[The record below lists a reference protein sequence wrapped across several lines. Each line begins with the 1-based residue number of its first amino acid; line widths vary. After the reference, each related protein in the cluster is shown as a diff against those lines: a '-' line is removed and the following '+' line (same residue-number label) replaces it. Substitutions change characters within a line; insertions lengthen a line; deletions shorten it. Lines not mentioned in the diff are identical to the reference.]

1 MIRFLA
7 KIRIVPV
14 TIFAAAL
21 MLSFKVGDI
30 LNGIESSLDSL
41 SVARVQAQTPPPPP
55 EAPPP
60 PPPPANL
67 PSNNAPPPEEGGAE
81 GAPPPAN
88 QQDAAAQPPEGL
100 KAEEA
105 DPLDDPT
112 LFTQSEIDLLQ
123 QLADRRE
130 VIEARS
136 EELTLREGLL
146 GAAEKRIDK
155 KILEMKGLEKTIQGL
170 IKTHDQQE
178 DAKMQSLVKIYEN
191 MKPKDAARIFEELDI
206 NTLLMVAERMK
217 ERKLAPVMAKM
228 NSGKAKEMTVEL
240 SKLRKL
246 PDPGT

>member
-60 PPPPANL
+60 PPANL

-100 KAEEA
+100 TAEEA

-112 LFTQSEIDLLQ
+112 LFTQSE
-123 QLADRRE
+123 
-130 VIEARS
+130 
-136 EELTLREGLL
+136 
-146 GAAEKRIDK
+146 
-155 KILEMKGLEKTIQGL
+155 M

>member
-1 MIRFLA
+1 MFSFLA

-30 LNGIESSLDSL
+30 LNGIESSLDAL
-41 SVARVQAQTPPPPP
+41 SVAKVHAQAPPPP

-60 PPPPANL
+60 PPANL
-67 PSNNAPPPEEGGAE
+67 TSNNAPPPDE
-81 GAPPPAN
+81 GAPGANSNAAPPPTN
-88 QQDAAAQPPEGL
+88 QGPKQTDGAKVESEAQ
-100 KAEEA
+100 
-105 DPLDDPT
+105 DDPT

-136 EELTLREGLL
+136 EEITLREGLL
-146 GAAEKRIDK
+146 GAAEKRIEK
-155 KILEMKGLEKTIQGL
+155 KILEMKGLEATIGKL
-170 IKTHDQQE
+170 IKTHDKQE
-178 DAKMQSLVKIYEN
+178 EAKMQSLVKIYEN

-206 NTLLMVAERMK
+206 TTLLMVAERMK
-217 ERKLAPVMAKM
+217 ERKLAPVMARM
-228 NSGKAKEMTVEL
+228 NPEKAKEMTVEL
-240 SKLRKL
+240 TKKDTL

>member
-1 MIRFLA
+1 
-7 KIRIVPV
+7 
-14 TIFAAAL
+14 

-55 EAPPP
+55 EAP